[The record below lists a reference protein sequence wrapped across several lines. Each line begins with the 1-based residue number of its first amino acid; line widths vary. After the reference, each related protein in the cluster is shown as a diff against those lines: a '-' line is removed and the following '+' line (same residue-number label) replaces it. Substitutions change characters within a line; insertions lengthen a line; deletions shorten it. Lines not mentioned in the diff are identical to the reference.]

1 MSERPPIALSGW
13 LMGVVWLALAAG
25 TAWAALVASVRVPV
39 LVTVLWFLV
48 LALWPER
55 LAGLVTGFVCEPA
68 AA

>member
-48 LALWPER
+48 LALRPER
-55 LAGLVTGFVCEPA
+55 LAGLVVAFVCEPA